1 MPFSKADF
9 EEHHEKLR
17 VIAYQKLRLDY
28 FQAFRDLSK
37 RNQRLVNEEINK
49 YITQLPHDNYVEIIT
64 KLFNE
69 ICQDDIFDDNFQ
81 KKAAGLM
88 VRKST
93 YQELQSD
100 DETTQRAVQCF
111 EETMEKCN
119 INKLSKNISDNLENT
134 NGSIS
139 D

>member
-1 MPFSKADF
+1 MPFNKEDF

-81 KKAAGLM
+81 RKAAGLM

-93 YQELQSD
+93 KQELEQD
-100 DETTQRAVQCF
+100 DQTTQAAVQCF
-111 EETMEKCN
+111 EETMEQCN
-119 INKLSKNISDNLENT
+119 ISKLSRIISDNLENT

>member
-28 FQAFRDLSK
+28 FQGFRDLSK
-37 RNQRLVNEEINK
+37 RNQRLVNEEMNK

-64 KLFNE
+64 KLFND

-81 KKAAGLM
+81 RKAASLM

-93 YQELQSD
+93 KQELEQD
-100 DETTQRAVQCF
+100 DETTQAAVKCH
-111 EETMEKCN
+111 ELTMEQCN
-119 INKLSKNISDNLENT
+119 ITKLSKNISDNLENT

>member
-1 MPFSKADF
+1 MPFNKEDF
-9 EEHHEKLR
+9 EEYHEKLR

-28 FQAFRDLSK
+28 FQGLRDLSK

-81 KKAAGLM
+81 RKAALLM
-88 VRKST
+88 VRQST
-93 YQELQSD
+93 KQELQSD
-100 DETTQRAVQCF
+100 DETTQAANQCF
-111 EETMEKCN
+111 EETMEQCN
-119 INKLSKNISDNLENT
+119 ITKLSKNISDNLENT
-134 NGSIS
+134 NVRIS

>member
-1 MPFSKADF
+1 MPFNKQDF
-9 EEHHEKLR
+9 EEHHENLR

-37 RNQRLVNEEINK
+37 RNQRLVNEEINR
-49 YITQLPHDNYVEIIT
+49 YIKQLPNENYLDIIT

-81 KKAAGLM
+81 RKVAGIM

-93 YQELQSD
+93 KQELEQD
-100 DETTQRAVQCF
+100 DETTQAAVQCF
-111 EETMEKCN
+111 EETMEQCN
-119 INKLSKNISDNLENT
+119 ISKLSKNISDNLENT

>member
-1 MPFSKADF
+1 MPFSKTDF

-28 FQAFRDLSK
+28 FQGFRDLSK

-49 YITQLPHDNYVEIIT
+49 YITQLPHDNYLDIIT

-81 KKAAGLM
+81 KKSCWAHGAKIDKTRTG
-88 VRKST
+88 T
-93 YQELQSD
+93 
-100 DETTQRAVQCF
+100 
-111 EETMEKCN
+111 
-119 INKLSKNISDNLENT
+119 
-134 NGSIS
+134 G
-139 D
+139 

>member
-1 MPFSKADF
+1 MPFNKQDF

-28 FQAFRDLSK
+28 FQGFRDLSK

-81 KKAAGLM
+81 RKAAGLM

-93 YQELQSD
+93 KQELEQD
-100 DETTQRAVQCF
+100 DQTTQAAVQCF
-111 EETMEKCN
+111 EETMEQCN
-119 INKLSKNISDNLENT
+119 ISKLSRIISDNLENT